1 MRNNPNHHEAA
12 SHATDNERYFRE
24 FHANPKRS
32 RYKPSLRLRVALAFA
47 GLGAVLSLLL
57 SLWLQLASHE
67 AGLRLMD
74 ETLKAE
80 LEDYRAR
87 RQRNPLSLPPAT
99 LTLLGYVLPGPA
111 GAAPPPASLL
121 ALAPGHHDV
130 EIAGTPYRLL
140 VQEAEG
146 SRYFLLYNETRQA
159 AREADFRW
167 LLASGVLMMTL
178 IASAAGFW
186 LAGRVIAP
194 VTALAARVRELE
206 PEAAPAPLRL
216 DFPTGE
222 LGALATAFDRYL
234 GRLRAFI
241 ERERAFTADVSHELR
256 TPLAV
261 IQGAAE
267 IEAENP
273 DLSPRQRQRAL
284 RIQRAAQEMA
294 EIITALLALAREEA
308 GPMARDQ
315 CPLAEVVR
323 NGAERHRH
331 LIAQRPVALVVEVA
345 AEPRVPAERALVR
358 IVVANLI
365 RNALEHTDQ
374 GQVLIRLE
382 EGRLLVRDTGR
393 GIAADQLS
401 RLFQRHYKGGASQG
415 EGIGLSLTKRICDRH
430 GWEIEVES
438 EEGRGTEVRLLFNP
452 TSANLN
458 GALT

>member
-1 MRNNPNHHEAA
+1 MRMP
-12 SHATDNERYFRE
+12 
-24 FHANPKRS
+24 FH
-32 RYKPSLRLRVALAFA
+32 PSLRLRVALAFA
-47 GLGAVLSLLL
+47 GLGAGLSLLL
-57 SLWLQLASHE
+57 SLWLHFASHE

-87 RQRNPLSLPPAT
+87 RQRNPQSLPPAT
-99 LTLLGYVLPGPA
+99 LTLLGFVLPSPA
-111 GAAPPPASLL
+111 GAAAPPASVL

-130 EIAGTPYRLL
+130 LIAGTPYRLL

-146 SRYFLLYNETRQA
+146 ARYFLLYNETRQA

-178 IASAAGFW
+178 VASAAGFW

-206 PEAAPAPLRL
+206 PEAAPTPLSQ
-216 DFPTGE
+216 DFPAGE
-222 LGALATAFDRYL
+222 VRALAAAFDRYL

-267 IEAENP
+267 IEADNP
-273 DLSPRQRQRAL
+273 DLPPRQRQRAL

-294 EIITALLALAREEA
+294 EIITALLALAREER
-308 GPMARDQ
+308 GPAARDL

-331 LIAQRPVALVVEVA
+331 LIAQRPVDLVVEVA
-345 AEPRVPAERALVR
+345 AEPQLPAERALAR
-358 IVVANLI
+358 IVVGNLI
-365 RNALEHTDQ
+365 RNALQHTDQ

-382 EGRLLVRDTGR
+382 PGRLLVRDTGR

-415 EGIGLSLTKRICDRH
+415 EGIGLSLTKRICDRY

-438 EEGRGTEVRLLFNP
+438 EEGRGTEVRLLFKP
-452 TSANLN
+452 PS
-458 GALT
+458 GRPG

>member
-1 MRNNPNHHEAA
+1 MRVRINLN
-12 SHATDNERYFRE
+12 
-24 FHANPKRS
+24 
-32 RYKPSLRLRVALAFA
+32 LRLRVALAFA
-47 GLGAVLSLLL
+47 GLGAGLSLLL
-57 SLWLQLASHE
+57 SLWLQFASHE
-67 AGLRLMD
+67 AGVRLMD

-87 RQRNPLSLPPAT
+87 RQRNPQSLPPAT
-99 LTLLGYVLPGPA
+99 LTLLGFVLLGPA
-111 GAAPPPASLL
+111 AAAPPPEAI
-121 ALAPGHHDV
+121 ATLAPGHHDV
-130 EIAGTPYRLL
+130 LIKGTPYRLL

-178 IASAAGFW
+178 VASAAGFW

-206 PEAAPAPLRL
+206 PEAAPAPLSL
-216 DFPTGE
+216 DFPAGE
-222 LGALATAFDRYL
+222 LGALAAAFDRYL
-234 GRLRAFI
+234 SRLRAFI

-273 DLSPRQRQRAL
+273 DLPPRQRQRAI

-294 EIITALLALAREEA
+294 EIITALLALAREDRA
-308 GPMARDQ
+308 PAVRDL
-315 CPLAEVVR
+315 CPIAEVVR

-331 LIAQRPVALVVEVA
+331 LIADRPVDLVVEVA
-345 AEPRVPAERALVR
+345 AEPWLRAERTLAR
-358 IVVANLI
+358 IVVGNLI
-365 RNALEHTDQ
+365 RNAFQHTDR

-415 EGIGLSLTKRICDRH
+415 EGIGLSLTKRICDRY

-438 EEGRGTEVRLLFNP
+438 EEGRGTEVRLLF
-452 TSANLN
+452 A
-458 GALT
+458 